1 MAKKQ
6 THTGAKRG
14 RKSKISNPEAAGM
27 NAAAE
32 LADPTLDAPVVQC
45 DVKVHEDLAL
55 KQKVAEIVEA
65 MLPDMVAKH
74 VMDAR
79 LQNLVADEIDRR
91 MVVLTFRKPGDVPL
105 PIVQADAEDQDIHVP
120 GGAALR

>member
-6 THTGAKRG
+6 AYTGAKRG
-14 RKSKISNPEAAGM
+14 RKPKNNNPEAAGM
-27 NAAAE
+27 NTAAA
-32 LADPTLDAPVVQC
+32 LADQTLDAPVIHC
-45 DVKVHEDLAL
+45 DVKVHEDTAL

-79 LQNLVADEIDRR
+79 LQNLVSDEIDRR

-105 PIVQADAEDQDIHVP
+105 PVVQADAEDQDIHVP